1 MRFDVAA
8 GLLSLLPDP
17 LPPPAAVMMPVLVG
31 GPGARSPAVPRSAGS
46 GRPAAVLVLLYPDDQ
61 GEARVILIERTTG
74 DGHHSGE
81 VSFPGGKSEP
91 GDADPAATALREATE
106 EVALDPVLAGVRVVG
121 QLDRM
126 WIPVSD
132 FDVTPVLALADR
144 APSMVPSPFEV
155 ARIVEAPVARF
166 LPGAPVTMVE
176 RTIRDWPLRYGSY
189 ELDGLSV
196 WGATARIL
204 SQLGAILAPAGDAVA
219 STAEDLPASGDRPP
233 A

>member
-1 MRFDVAA
+1 MRFDIAA
-8 GLLSLLPDP
+8 GLLSRLPDP

-31 GPGARSPAVPRSAGS
+31 GPESRPPAMPRSSAS
-46 GRPAAVLVLLYPDDQ
+46 GRPAAVLVLLYPGDE
-61 GEARVILIERTTG
+61 GEARIVLIERTSG

-91 GDADPAATALREATE
+91 GDGHPAATALREASE
-106 EVALDPVLAGVRVVG
+106 EVGLDPVAAGVRVVG

-132 FDVTPVLALADR
+132 FDVTPVVALAER
-144 APSMVPSPFEV
+144 APSLAASPFEV
-155 ARIVEAPVARF
+155 ARIIEAPVARF
-166 LPGAPVTMVE
+166 LPDAPVTMVE

-204 SQLGAILAPAGDAVA
+204 SQLGAVLAPAKRPSAP
-219 STAEDLPASGDRPP
+219 EDRPEP
-233 A
+233 